1 MPPPGAEKL
10 WQLVRIRAR
19 AVRRTKQVG
28 TQQAVYVKVAMPSN
42 LDGKRPQWAE
52 SSTGTDLDFA
62 RREHT

>member
-1 MPPPGAEKL
+1 MAPPGAEKL

-42 LDGKRPQWAE
+42 LDGKRAQWPG
-52 SSTGTDLDFA
+52 SRTKTDLDFA